1 MIGLMHFCLWKK
13 KKIDLGSTLINF
25 DDENAWLFMYKLLMA
40 VALGTKYTYSLKI
53 ISNLT
58 YDIGVDRF
66 VKVHFVYHRRVVD
79 DNI

>member
-1 MIGLMHFCLWKK
+1 
-13 KKIDLGSTLINF
+13 
-25 DDENAWLFMYKLLMA
+25 MA